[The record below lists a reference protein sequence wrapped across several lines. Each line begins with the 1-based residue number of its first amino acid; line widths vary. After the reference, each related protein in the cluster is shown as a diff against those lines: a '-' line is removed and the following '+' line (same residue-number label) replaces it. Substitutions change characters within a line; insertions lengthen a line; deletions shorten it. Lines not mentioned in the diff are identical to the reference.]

1 MAYVANQHLKF
12 DSCTVE
18 AGEIIPESVHWKGG
32 SLRAAINVGMVTLVP
47 NQKNE
52 PGKVSAMTEVEAP
65 ADPGPSFNCTNCER
79 SFNSQR
85 GLSIHAKTH
94 AAG

>member
-18 AGEIIPESVHWKGG
+18 AGEIIPDSVHWKGG

-52 PGKVSAMTEVEAP
+52 PGKASAMAKVEAP
-65 ADPGPSFNCTNCER
+65 ADPGLSFKCKTCDK
-79 SFNSQR
+79 SFKSQR
-85 GLSIHAKTH
+85 GLSLHAKTH

>member
-18 AGEIIPESVHWKGG
+18 AGEIIPDSVHWKGG

-47 NQKNE
+47 NQNA
-52 PGKVSAMTEVEAP
+52 PGKASAQARVEAP
-65 ADPGPSFNCTNCER
+65 ADPGLNLICTNCDR
-79 SFNSQR
+79 TFKSQR
-85 GLSIHAKTH
+85 GLSLHAKTH